1 MDVGKHRA
9 KSLEISCSAA
19 CVQPMPESC
28 GYKGFGNR
36 MMGEFS
42 QTMPI
47 EGAPTRPFSPAIPFL
62 GGHRGLQLFQ
72 IHQVRFIGERVAGN
86 QPHFSLQIQGLAVAH
101 DRQHIEAS
109 GT

>member
-36 MMGEFS
+36 MMGEFHKLCRS
-42 QTMPI
+42 REHQLGRSLQP
-47 EGAPTRPFSPAIPFL
+47 SPFL